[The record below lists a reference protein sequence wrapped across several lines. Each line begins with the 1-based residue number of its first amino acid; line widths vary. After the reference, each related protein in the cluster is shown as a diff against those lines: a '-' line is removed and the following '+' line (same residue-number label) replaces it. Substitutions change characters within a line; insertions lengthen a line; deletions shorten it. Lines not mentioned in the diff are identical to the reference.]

1 MINVSYKG
9 FTSVLKTL
17 SGCYECFP
25 GSGATCICYN
35 PNINATQL
43 RGNEYTDDT
52 NFGLMSTSVVSDLNC
67 VFKVD
72 ALTTAPGRLPSTNTA
87 CTSTWNGNVWTCKLG
102 FWSAFCEYSGGSGNI
117 DGLLGAIQPV
127 FIRAVCLRLPRVWT
141 LLCATGAAASRRS
154 ASLRSTRCSR
164 CSRYDGY
171 SPMATPAAMVRW
183 YDSNVGGLSSADI
196 GDFSGARASRCAAH
210 VSIWIRVCYRL

>member
-1 MINVSYKG
+1 MHLRQHLEDFPAQTLLALPLGMGTCGLANSASGPHFVS
-9 FTSVLKTL
+9 T
-17 SGCYECFP
+17 
-25 GSGATCICYN
+25 
-35 PNINATQL
+35 
-43 RGNEYTDDT
+43 R
-52 NFGLMSTSVVSDLNC
+52 
-67 VFKVD
+67 
-72 ALTTAPGRLPSTNTA
+72 
-87 CTSTWNGNVWTCKLG
+87 
-102 FWSAFCEYSGGSGNI
+102 GGSGNI

-127 FIRAVCLRLPRVWT
+127 FIRAVCFRLPRVWT

-196 GDFSGARASRCAAH
+196 GEFSGARASRCAAH